1 MCIDYNKII
10 KYYIDPINI
19 NIEMESN
26 SNIDINNNLQLN
38 NATYN
43 LYNNDNFIFIEQM
56 STEALNNSKNVL
68 DIINELFQEQIKVSQ
83 NLINKEKIDL
93 FNANITSL
101 INIYFSNKNNRN
113 I

>member
-1 MCIDYNKII
+1 
-10 KYYIDPINI
+10 
-19 NIEMESN
+19 MESN

-56 STEALNNSKNVL
+56 STEALNNSKIVL

-101 INIYFSNKNNRN
+101 TL
-113 I
+113 